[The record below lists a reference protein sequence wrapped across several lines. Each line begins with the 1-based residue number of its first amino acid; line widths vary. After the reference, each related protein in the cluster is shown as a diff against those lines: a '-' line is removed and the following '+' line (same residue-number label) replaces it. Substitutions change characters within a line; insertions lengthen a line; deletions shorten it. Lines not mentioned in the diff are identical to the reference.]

1 MTCTLG
7 VVGFD
12 VETAV
17 HVGRVGRTRE
27 ATMDD
32 HVLRTFIQQRLMTG
46 LLPTGR
52 VLRAWLGRGN
62 RTRCNACG
70 ELLAWDDAMIE
81 GFTAT
86 GTVFWF
92 HTRCFY
98 LWAGEQEALL
108 PQPA

>member
-1 MTCTLG
+1 
-7 VVGFD
+7 
-12 VETAV
+12 
-17 HVGRVGRTRE
+17 
-27 ATMDD
+27 MDD

-52 VLRAWLGRGN
+52 VLRGWLGRGN
-62 RTRCNACG
+62 RTRV
-70 ELLAWDDAMIE
+70 AWDDAMIE

-86 GTVFWF
+86 GTVFRF